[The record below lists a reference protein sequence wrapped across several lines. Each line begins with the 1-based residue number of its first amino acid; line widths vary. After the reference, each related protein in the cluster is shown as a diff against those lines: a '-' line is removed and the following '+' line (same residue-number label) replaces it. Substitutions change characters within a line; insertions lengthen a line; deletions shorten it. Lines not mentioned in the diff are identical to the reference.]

1 MFSLYKITTYPRK
14 SKREGR
20 PRCRGWCRNCTQ
32 TCSACRLRPPPSSL
46 CFRTCILM
54 SKTLSRNSESEAR
67 VVCVN
72 CPWELQKK
80 YQEGS
85 FCGRLLVL
93 AWCIYYGRCNR
104 SRRKCTRKFPPLFI
118 IFILNTILKYQ
129 WYVGPILSMPPPCA
143 SIWLPD
149 TSCQASPFGKEAG
162 PLLTSPATLSKVKPI
177 IRKLRRIEWMNKNRA
192 DLRISSDS
200 WLQRNHGQQRST
212 CRLFFGEL

>member
-32 TCSACRLRPPPSSL
+32 TGSACRLRPPPSSL

-54 SKTLSRNSESEAR
+54 SKTLSRNSESEDR

-118 IFILNTILKYQ
+118 IFILNTILKYTSDML
-129 WYVGPILSMPPPCA
+129 VLSWVC
-143 SIWLPD
+143 
-149 TSCQASPFGKEAG
+149 
-162 PLLTSPATLSKVKPI
+162 
-177 IRKLRRIEWMNKNRA
+177 LRHAPQSGCRTRRA
-192 DLRISSDS
+192 RHHHSAKR
-200 WLQRNHGQQRST
+200 QVH
-212 CRLFFGEL
+212 C